1 MLTVGVPGELMAA
14 LEVELLGLLAQSVR
28 VGAPLAPIRNRRCS
42 FYLLGAVIE
51 GRAGLGPGAGAA
63 QFTISCAWSLKVA

>member
-1 MLTVGVPGELMAA
+1 MLTVEVPGELDVA

-42 FYLLGAVIE
+42 FCLLGSVID
-51 GRAGLGPGAGAA
+51 GRAGLDPGASAA